1 MPVARLMPP
10 ARLERGRCGREA
22 PRARLYV
29 AKVETR
35 RWRVSTI
42 LMVAGF
48 LWHCFTPTCEAQ
60 TAGKYEFYRYKQHY
74 AISID
79 PLGQILGR
87 VSAAFEQ
94 RLDPNFT
101 REYEIVYQRNLEDRH
116 LTGAYPESGISVGAI
131 ERIFLVD
138 NAAMLGQY
146 VGVGAGLGIVNKT
159 ISVRLTAEMGYKF
172 AFGGGIGHYFIE
184 PRIIMDAYL
193 VTNHDGQRVLPYISI
208 PFGYA
213 WW

>member
-1 MPVARLMPP
+1 MAAPNLKPLSFKSHFLSPLRCLPSMQSRPVL
-10 ARLERGRCGREA
+10 
-22 PRARLYV
+22 
-29 AKVETR
+29 K
-35 RWRVSTI
+35 
-42 LMVAGF
+42 F
-48 LWHCFTPTCEAQ
+48 LVFFLVLHASFFLFTCEAQ

-87 VSAAFEQ
+87 VSVQYEE

-101 REYEIVYQRNLEDRH
+101 RAYEFVYQRNLEDKRVA
-116 LTGAYPESGISVGAI
+116 GAYPESGISAGAI
-131 ERIFLVD
+131 ERIYLTD

-146 VGVGAGLGIVNKT
+146 VGVGAGVGLIDKT
-159 ISVRLTAEMGYKF
+159 ISFRLTAEIGYKF
-172 AFGGGIGHYFIE
+172 AFGGGIGHYFVE
-184 PRIIMDAYL
+184 PRLIMDAYL
-193 VTNHDGQRVLPYISI
+193 VTNHAGQRILPYLSL